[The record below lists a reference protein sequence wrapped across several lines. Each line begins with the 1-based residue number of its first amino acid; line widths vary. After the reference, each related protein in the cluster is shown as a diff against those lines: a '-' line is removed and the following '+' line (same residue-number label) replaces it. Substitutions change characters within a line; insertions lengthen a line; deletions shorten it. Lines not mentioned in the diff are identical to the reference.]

1 MVHGRQYLSLFVQIV
16 SRSICVNW
24 HKREESNLE
33 EWHQFKVNLPTFFL
47 VGNYFTLPIAD
58 KSLTFFDNMKED
70 ER

>member
-1 MVHGRQYLSLFVQIV
+1 LFQEAYA
-16 SRSICVNW
+16 STGT
-24 HKREESNLE
+24 REESNLE

-47 VGNYFTLPIAD
+47 FVNYFTLPIAD